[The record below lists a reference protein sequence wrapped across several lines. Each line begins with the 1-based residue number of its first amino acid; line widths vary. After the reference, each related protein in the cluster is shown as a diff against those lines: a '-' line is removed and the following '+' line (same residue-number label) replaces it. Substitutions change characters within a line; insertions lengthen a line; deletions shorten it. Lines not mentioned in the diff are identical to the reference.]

1 MSLKELTKTG
11 PSLNIMLFKFLTELG
26 PVGIFFV
33 TNLKFGFFKGTAAF
47 MISTVVSLIASLVVL
62 RKVPVVPLITAV
74 FVISLGA
81 LTLILE
87 DTTFMKLKPT
97 LLNLCFATLL
107 LGGLASGRLFLKTV
121 FGEFL
126 LIEEEGWR
134 KLTIRWGGFFILLA
148 VLNELVWRSVS
159 DDTWVLFKFVG
170 IFPLT
175 LIFSALQ
182 FPLIQRY
189 QISSEED
196 AGQPPEAA

>member
-1 MSLKELTKTG
+1 MSLNEQTKTA
-11 PSLNIMLFKFLTELG
+11 PSIATMLFKLVTEVG
-26 PVGIFFV
+26 PVAIFFV
-33 TNLKFGFFKGTAAF
+33 TNLEFGFFKGTAAF
-47 MISTVVSLIASLVVL
+47 MVSTVIALIASLVVL

-81 LTLILE
+81 ITLFLH

-126 LIEEEGWR
+126 LIEEEAWR

-148 VLNELVWRSVS
+148 VLNEIVWRTVS
-159 DDTWVLFKFVG
+159 DDAWVMFKFVG
-170 IFPLT
+170 IMPLT
-175 LIFSALQ
+175 VVFSALQ
-182 FPLIQRY
+182 FPLIMRH
-189 QISSEED
+189 QISAGD
-196 AGQPPEAA
+196 ADSPPPETA